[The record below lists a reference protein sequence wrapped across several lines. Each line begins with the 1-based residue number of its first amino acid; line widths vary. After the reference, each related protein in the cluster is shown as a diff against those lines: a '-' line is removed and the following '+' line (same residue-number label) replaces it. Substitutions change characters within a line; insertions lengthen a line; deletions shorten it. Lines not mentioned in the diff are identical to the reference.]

1 MSATVIETVRVWGAD
16 GIAVEY
22 PWKSDACYML
32 RDDHPYLDFRT
43 RGYPAQARHG
53 AKISKLPDPC
63 EDGVQ
68 WQRWELSEELS
79 RERRLGEISV
89 TLKVPQDCSLRCY
102 VIPAALVSYRDVM
115 VMAEEI
121 EAELGFAAV
130 WDMVTDQTGRSWSR
144 QSGGPRSSMPSEMT
158 DLVEEEMRAA
168 GAIRREPFAELGP
181 PSRQDQPLGE
191 NALVSHWA
199 ARRSSQI
206 CDLVEAL
213 SGSLA
218 FMTESSARNNP
229 VGRQARIDKEVD
241 RLRSALNDL
250 DALKVRLATFI
261 KEIELST
268 PIYPSPLM
276 QRDHRLRILLRVF
289 APAASEAISETESA
303 LSHYPPLFLN
313 RLWELWGIVWI
324 ASQLRDLGFAGPCT
338 IEAVDSVKRCSWHLS
353 RGGAVIELDFEAE
366 PTLVDYGRLPPVH
379 ERDVPALEWAAR
391 HQELDV
397 ERPFLGTELKCSPD
411 YLIRITTPTGKRLLV
426 GDACLASPMHHGK
439 GEPTGTKPYTVEKYR
454 RTIGW
459 ADEESIV
466 RCHALG
472 GFVIYPPPAADWADF
487 ETVPGASDCALLC
500 PSPQGDPE
508 ASRRLERLLGV
519 VAPDFATLIGQ
530 TAGRQ

>member
-1 MSATVIETVRVWGAD
+1 VSPTVIEVVRVWGAD

-22 PWKSDACYML
+22 AWKPDACYLL

-43 RGYPAQARHG
+43 RGYPAQARDG
-53 AKISKLPDPC
+53 AKISKLSDVC

-68 WQRWELSEELS
+68 WQRWDLEQALSKD
-79 RERRLGEISV
+79 RRLGEISA
-89 TLKVPQDCSLRCY
+89 TLKVPRDCLLRCY
-102 VIPAALVSYRDVM
+102 VVPAALVSYRDVM

-121 EAELGFAAV
+121 EGELGFAAV

-144 QSGGPRSSMPSEMT
+144 PSGGPRASMPSEMMG
-158 DLVEEEMRAA
+158 LVEEEMRAA
-168 GAIRREPFAELGP
+168 GAIRREPFTELGP
-181 PSRQDQPLGE
+181 PSRRDEPLGE
-191 NALVSHWA
+191 NALISHWA
-199 ARRSSQI
+199 ARRSGQI

-229 VGRQARIDKEVD
+229 DGRQTRIDKEVD

-250 DALKVRLATFI
+250 NGLKVRLATFI
-261 KEIELST
+261 EEIELGT
-268 PIYPSPLM
+268 PIYHSPLM
-276 QRDHRLRILLRVF
+276 QRDHRLRILLRAF

-324 ASQLRDLGFAGPCT
+324 ARQLRDLGFSGPCT
-338 IEAVDSVKRCSWHLS
+338 VEAVDSVKRCSWHLS
-353 RGGAVIELDFEAE
+353 LGETVLELDFEAE
-366 PTLVDYGRLPPVH
+366 PTLIDYGRLPPVH

-391 HQELDV
+391 HQALDV

-411 YLIRITTPTGKRLLV
+411 YMIRITTPTGKRLLV
-426 GDACLASPMHHGK
+426 GDACLASALHHGK
-439 GEPTGTKPYTVEKYR
+439 GELTGTKPYTVEKYR

-459 ADEESIV
+459 ADEGSIV

-472 GFVIYPPPAADWADF
+472 GFVIYPPPAGDWTDF
-487 ETVPGASDCALLC
+487 EKMPGASDCMLLC
-500 PSPQGDPE
+500 PSPGGDPE
-508 ASRRLERLLGV
+508 ASRRLERLLGA

-530 TAGRQ
+530 TYGEQ